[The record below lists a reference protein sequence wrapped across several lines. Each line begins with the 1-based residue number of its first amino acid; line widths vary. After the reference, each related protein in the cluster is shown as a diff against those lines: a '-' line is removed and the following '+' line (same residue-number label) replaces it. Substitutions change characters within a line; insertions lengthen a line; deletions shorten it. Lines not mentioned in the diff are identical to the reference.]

1 MQQGKPFPAFPF
13 FISPFPFFIM
23 CHSRPLF
30 CHPRALY
37 FSSFPTSPPSSSSGL
52 LRKTE
57 SVRWTVLSRKAMNLD
72 TIETVPSGDDC
83 GLGGIGESGNTQ
95 FHLTFTQRPTTRSCV
110 FAQLDNKHRP
120 LCCVSLVFLNYRHT
134 DPLHIPPQ
142 AKQSPSRVRFS
153 LLIGHATHCFESG
166 L

>member
-1 MQQGKPFPAFPF
+1 MQQGKPLPAFPF

-37 FSSFPTSPPSSSSGL
+37 FSSFPTSPVIPDFTAQTS
-52 LRKTE
+52 RP
-57 SVRWTVLSRKAMNLD
+57 RWGFDVRKAMNLD

-83 GLGGIGESGNTQ
+83 GLGGIGESINTQ